1 MRKHVQGLP
10 LEHEGGTLL
19 PEDIQLEME
28 SVVIGRALLK
38 DLERNEEPLSD
49 SSRIRHPISQSASS
63 TVVDAPSEYVEIDL
77 PRVPEVLNLDLHV
90 TEEKSAPPASA
101 HPRPLLPSRVAIIG
115 NYLPR
120 RCGIATFTTDLCD
133 AIHGEYGATELLA
146 LPVNDTP
153 EGYSYPARIRFELS
167 QDELA
172 SYRQAADFL
181 NFSNIDLVCLQH
193 EYGIFGGSAGAHILE
208 LLRRL
213 HMPVVTTLHT
223 VLREPDPHQRA
234 VMEEIAALSDR
245 LIVMSRQSADIL
257 QEVFHVPI
265 SKIDLIP
272 HGIPDLPF
280 TDPHFYKDAFGTEG
294 KDVLL
299 TFGLL
304 SPNKGLENVIRALP
318 AILARHSNV
327 VYMISGVT
335 HPHVLRHEGE
345 KYRDSLQTL
354 ARELGVED
362 NVIFRN
368 RFVSP
373 QELVELIGAADIYI
387 TPYKHKGQV
396 VSGTLAY
403 ALSAGKAIISTPYL
417 HAIELL
423 DDGRGV
429 LVPFDDPQAIAAK
442 TIELLEN
449 GTARHAM
456 RKRAYLYTRD
466 MVWHRVAQLY
476 MGSFERVY
484 NERLRKPR
492 ATFSAQ
498 NTEKALDRLP
508 PVKLDHL
515 YRMTD
520 QTGIVEHA
528 VFVIPNYPEGYTTD
542 DNARALIVAILLEE
556 SGSRTP
562 KDSLDL
568 ASRYLAFLWLAF
580 DPISKRFRNSLSYD
594 HQWNDP
600 EGTEDSHGRA
610 LWGLGT
616 VLGRSKDA
624 GLRGAA
630 ARLFELAI
638 PAAVEFRSPR
648 ACAFALLGLLEYL
661 EAIPGDRAA
670 LSAADSLAN
679 RLLES
684 YRANRTADWKWFE
697 NELAYSNARL
707 PQALIRAGM
716 RGGNDAMVSAGLEAL
731 DWLAT
736 VQCCDVKG
744 HFVPIGSHGFHSKT
758 TEKARFDQQPVEAC
772 AAVSAFLQAYRAT
785 GEERWRKEAWSAFNW
800 FLGDNDLQIALYDP
814 STGGCRDGLHPDR
827 ANENQ
832 GAEST
837 LSFLMALLEMRKL
850 GVSGATDNKF

>member
-1 MRKHVQGLP
+1 MTLP
-10 LEHEGGTLL
+10 KT
-19 PEDIQLEME
+19 
-28 SVVIGRALLK
+28 
-38 DLERNEEPLSD
+38 
-49 SSRIRHPISQSASS
+49 ISQAKDPA
-63 TVVDAPSEYVEIDL
+63 VVDVLYAHAEIAF
-77 PRVPEVLNLDLHV
+77 
-90 TEEKSAPPASA
+90 SAPEEVVSLDPAPA
-101 HPRPLLPSRVAIIG
+101 QPMVAEKVVPLWPIHPRPMLPSRVAIIG

-133 AIHGEYGATELLA
+133 ALHAEYEATELLA
-146 LPVNDTP
+146 LPVNDTE

-181 NFSNIDLVCLQH
+181 NFSNIDLVCVQH
-193 EYGIFGGSAGAHILE
+193 EYGIFGGPAGAHILE

-213 HMPVVTTLHT
+213 QMPIVTTLHT
-223 VLREPDPHQRA
+223 VLREPNFDQRM

-245 LIVMSRQSADIL
+245 LIVMSRQAAEIL
-257 QEVFHVPI
+257 QEVFQVPN

-272 HGIPDLPF
+272 HGIPDLAF
-280 TDPHFYKDAFGTEG
+280 TDPQFYKETFGTEG

-304 SPNKGLENVIRALP
+304 SPNKGIENVIKALP
-318 AILARHSNV
+318 AILSKHSNV

-345 KYRDSLQTL
+345 KYRLYLQQL
-354 ARELGVED
+354 AKDLGVEA

-373 QELVELIGAADIYI
+373 QELVEVIGAADIYI

-417 HAIELL
+417 HATELL
-423 DDGRGV
+423 DEGRGV
-429 LVPFDDPQAIAAK
+429 LVPFDDPQALAAK
-442 TIELLEN
+442 TIELLDN

-466 MVWHRVAQLY
+466 MVWNRVAQQY

-484 NERLRKPR
+484 NERLRNPR

-498 NTEKALDRLP
+498 NTEKVLDRLP
-508 PVKLDHL
+508 AVKLDHL
-515 YRMTD
+515 HRMTD
-520 QTGIVEHA
+520 HTGIIEHA
-528 VFVIPNYPEGYTTD
+528 VFVVPNYPEGYTTD

-556 SGSRTP
+556 FAGTTP
-562 KDSLDL
+562 TVTLDL

-580 DPISKRFRNSLSYD
+580 DPATKRFRNCLSYER
-594 HQWNDP
+594 QWQEA
-600 EGTEDSHGRA
+600 EGSEDSHGRA

-616 VLGRSKDA
+616 VLGRTKDA

-630 ARLFELAI
+630 GRLFELAV
-638 PAAVEFRSPR
+638 PAAVEFKSPR

-661 EAIPGDRAA
+661 ESFPGDRAA
-670 LSAADSLAN
+670 LNAADALAN
-679 RLLES
+679 RLLDS
-684 YRANRTADWKWFE
+684 YRAHSSADWKWFE
-697 NELAYSNARL
+697 GVLAYSNARL
-707 PQALIRAGM
+707 PQALIRAGR
-716 RGGNDAMVSAGLEAL
+716 RGANEAMVSAGLEAL
-731 DWLAT
+731 EWLAT
-736 VQCCDVKG
+736 VQRCEIKG
-744 HFVPIGSHGFHSKT
+744 HFVPIGSHGCYSKQ

-785 GEERWRKEAWSAFNW
+785 GKSRWRKDAWTAFNW
-800 FLGDNDLQIALYDP
+800 FLGDNDLQVALYDP

-850 GVSGATDNKF
+850 EEADTTDSKP

>member
-1 MRKHVQGLP
+1 MPLPNTISRRKNLGLVKVMY
-10 LEHEGGTLL
+10 
-19 PEDIQLEME
+19 DN
-28 SVVIGRALLK
+28 A
-38 DLERNEEPLSD
+38 
-49 SSRIRHPISQSASS
+49 A
-63 TVVDAPSEYVEIDL
+63 IDL
-77 PRVPEVLNLDLHV
+77 AAPPEVVSLDPV
-90 TEEKSAPPASA
+90 IVEEESTPSRPM
-101 HPRPLLPSRVAIIG
+101 HPRPMLPSRVAIIG

-120 RCGIATFTTDLCD
+120 KCGIATFTTDLCD
-133 AIHGEYGATELLA
+133 AIHAEYGATELLA

-153 EGYSYPARIRFELS
+153 EGYSYPARVRFELS

-181 NFSNIDLVCLQH
+181 NFSNIDLLCLQH
-193 EYGIFGGSAGAHILE
+193 EYGIFGGPAGAHILG

-223 VLREPDPHQRA
+223 VLREPNADQRM

-245 LIVMSRQSADIL
+245 LIVMSRQSAEIL
-257 QEVFHVPI
+257 QEVFRVPI

-272 HGIPDLPF
+272 HGIPGLAF
-280 TDPHFYKDAFGTEG
+280 TDPTFYKDAFGTEG

-304 SPNKGLENVIRALP
+304 SPNKGIENVIQALP
-318 AILARHSNV
+318 TILSRHGSV

-335 HPHVLRHEGE
+335 HPHVLRNEGDR
-345 KYRDSLQTL
+345 YRQYLQKL
-354 ARELGVED
+354 AGDLNVQD
-362 NVIFRN
+362 HVIFRN

-373 QELVELIGAADIYI
+373 QELVELVGAADIYI

-423 DDGRGV
+423 DEERGA
-429 LVPFDDPQAIAAK
+429 LVPFDDPLAIAEK
-442 TIELLEN
+442 TIELLDN

-456 RKRAYLYTRD
+456 RKRAYLYSRD
-466 MVWHRVAQLY
+466 MVWDRVAQQY

-484 NERLRKPR
+484 NERLRNPR
-492 ATFSAQ
+492 ATFSAR
-498 NTEKALDRLP
+498 NTEKALDQLP
-508 PVKLDHL
+508 AVKLDHL

-520 QTGIVEHA
+520 HTGIVEHA
-528 VFVIPNYPEGYTTD
+528 VFTVPNYPEGYSTD
-542 DNARALIVAILLEE
+542 DNARALIVAVLLEE
-556 SGSRTP
+556 FGSLAPRS
-562 KDSLDL
+562 SLDF

-580 DPISKRFRNSLSYD
+580 DPTSRRFRNCLSYER
-594 HQWNDP
+594 QWQ
-600 EGTEDSHGRA
+600 EAKGSEDSHGRA

-616 VLGRSKDA
+616 VLGRSNDA

-630 ARLFELAI
+630 GRLFELAV
-638 PAAVEFRSPR
+638 PTAAEFKSPR

-661 EAIPGDRAA
+661 ESFSGDRAA
-670 LSAADSLAN
+670 LNAADALAD

-684 YRANRTADWKWFE
+684 YCANRSVDWKWFE
-697 NELAYSNARL
+697 NGLAYSNARL
-707 PQALIRAGM
+707 PQALIRAGT
-716 RGGNDAMVSAGLEAL
+716 RSANEAMVSAGLEAL
-731 DWLAT
+731 DWLSM
-736 VQCCDVKG
+736 VQRCEIKG
-744 HFVPIGSHGFHSKT
+744 HFVPIGSHGFYSRK

-785 GEERWRKEAWSAFNW
+785 GKGRWRKEAWTAFNW

-814 STGGCRDGLHPDR
+814 TTGGCRDGLHPDR

-850 GVSGATDNKF
+850 EEADTTDRKA